1 MVPDRSTTPAATDR
15 LRRRWPVA
23 VGAVVAVVAALAL
36 VLLTRAPHD
45 TAPAPVPVPSAQKV
59 TVGDGRT
66 VTSLSLGGEATDAV
80 LRRAEADLVL
90 SAPRVERFWGTDW
103 SDEIV
108 VVATGTDAEF
118 TAAAPGAPSGMAAV
132 AVADA
137 VDPLRRTADG
147 QRIVLG
153 PGAGRMTDEALRLV
167 LTHELFHYAART
179 DTATDAPR
187 WITEGVA
194 DYVAR
199 TGPVPHLPAPTRLP
213 TDADF
218 VAQGPQLSEAY
229 DRAWLFA
236 RFIADRYGE
245 PALRNLYTAAAG
257 HGHRDTDTA
266 LRQVTGTDP
275 ADLLDQWRGWL
286 AAAAGPR

>member
-36 VLLTRAPHD
+36 LLLTRAPHD
-45 TAPAPVPVPSAQKV
+45 TAPTPVSVPSAQKV

-80 LRRAEADLVL
+80 LRRAEADSVL

-118 TAAAPGAPSGMAAV
+118 AAAAPGAPSGMAAV

-137 VDPLRRTADG
+137 VDPPADG
-147 QRIVLG
+147 R
-153 PGAGRMTDEALRLV
+153 RSTHRLK
-167 LTHELFHYAART
+167 
-179 DTATDAPR
+179 PR
-187 WITEGVA
+187 CRP
-194 DYVAR
+194 D
-199 TGPVPHLPAPTRLP
+199 
-213 TDADF
+213 
-218 VAQGPQLSEAY
+218 
-229 DRAWLFA
+229 DR
-236 RFIADRYGE
+236 
-245 PALRNLYTAAAG
+245 
-257 HGHRDTDTA
+257 
-266 LRQVTGTDP
+266 
-275 ADLLDQWRGWL
+275 
-286 AAAAGPR
+286 